1 MIFYNYSLGKIKYG
15 FFFQIERCFALKTT
29 EREHH
34 RVHAH
39 VVILRFII
47 ELIVIIVEVFSVGVA
62 EWNIKSATSGQI
74 TSYKLQTRL

>member
-1 MIFYNYSLGKIKYG
+1 MIVYNYSLGKIKYG
-15 FFFQIERCFALKTT
+15 FFFQVKRRFSLRTT

-39 VVILRFII
+39 VVILRFINR
-47 ELIVIIVEVFSVGVA
+47 LIVIIVEVVRVGVA

-74 TSYKLQTRL
+74 AR